1 MESIR
6 QTQKKYCTSAMALA
20 IIICFC
26 CILAG
31 RLPVGKG
38 LVFGTIFSVLNFVLM
53 GESLPYRL
61 GKTKRKTFF
70 VSLGSIY
77 FRYVILAIPLVV
89 AIKFEQFSLFS
100 VIVGI
105 FAVQMVL
112 LADHL
117 QSHIKNRFQ
126 KKV

>member
-1 MESIR
+1 M
-6 QTQKKYCTSAMALA
+6 
-20 IIICFC
+20 
-26 CILAG
+26 
-31 RLPVGKG
+31 GKG
-38 LVFGTIFSVLNFVLM
+38 LVLGTIFSVLNFVLM

-77 FRYVILAIPLVV
+77 FRYIFLAIPLII
-89 AIKFEQFSLFS
+89 AIKSEEFNLFS
-100 VIVGI
+100 VIVGV

-112 LADHL
+112 LAEHL
-117 QSHIKNRFQ
+117 HSLIKTMFQ